1 MLFIQYTRNYIIFLF
16 KYTRRSPLA
25 ARRPPPARLPAAR
38 LPVAPMPCHAT
49 PVLPVMYRRGPSP
62 AFLHHAP
69 IERLNRP
76 HIVGIDLRERA
87 DLRW

>member
-38 LPVAPMPCHAT
+38 LPV
-49 PVLPVMYRRGPSP
+49 MYRRGPSP
-62 AFLHHAP
+62 AFLHDAP